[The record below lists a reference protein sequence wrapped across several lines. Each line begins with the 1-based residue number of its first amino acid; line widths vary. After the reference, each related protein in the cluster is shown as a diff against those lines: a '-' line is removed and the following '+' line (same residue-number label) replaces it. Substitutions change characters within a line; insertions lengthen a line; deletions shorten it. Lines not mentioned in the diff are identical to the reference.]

1 MSDSLGSSVRY
12 PVSLVSGSFCYNTAM
27 MPVGIGLTRETQSLI
42 HELRMEYV
50 DRVRDVKHTEE
61 IWKKRTI
68 PNDELTRQINEIN
81 KDIRERL
88 EKLVGFD
95 IDPDPL
101 SGGLGCAFA
110 NTLKGYRAPSRS
122 RSRSPS
128 RWQHPHNHKK
138 DLEAL

>member
-27 MPVGIGLTRETQSLI
+27 MPVGIGYTRKTQSLI

-50 DRVRDVKHTEE
+50 DRVRDAKHTEE

-81 KDIRERL
+81 KDIRARL

-110 NTLKGYRAPSRS
+110 NSLKGYRAPSRS

-138 DLEAL
+138 DFEAL

>member
-1 MSDSLGSSVRY
+1 M
-12 PVSLVSGSFCYNTAM
+12 PHTAM
-27 MPVGIGLTRETQSLI
+27 PVEIGYTRKTQSLI

-50 DRVRDVKHTEE
+50 DRVRDAKHTEE

-81 KDIRERL
+81 KDIRARL

-110 NTLKGYRAPSRS
+110 NSLKGYRAPSRS
-122 RSRSPS
+122 RS
-128 RWQHPHNHKK
+128 PHNHKK
-138 DLEAL
+138 DFEAL